1 MNRGVD
7 MAENLAVKKMI
18 KDTFMEIADSIES
31 GDFGR
36 KIRVGLTIL
45 GSEHGTEN
53 LIKGAVLAA
62 SRLRD
67 TEIVLIGPENDSNL
81 ETVVVKEE
89 RDMHSKME
97 EILDNGFIDACVTMH
112 YNFPIGVSTVGMV
125 LTPATGK
132 EMIIA
137 TTTGTSSMNRTEA
150 MLRNAL
156 HGIITAKALGIEE
169 PTVGILNLDGARQ
182 VERLLKELKGNGYEI
197 FFGESSRA
205 DGGVVMRG
213 NDLLQGSVDVMV
225 TDTLT
230 GNILMKMF
238 SSYTTGGSYE
248 ASGYGY
254 GPGVGKDYGRIIL
267 ILSRASGIPV
277 VANAIEY
284 ASSLARGELGGIARV
299 EFDKAEKAGL
309 KSLTVNTVKDKNED
323 SEETVK
329 VPTKEIV
336 TGTLSGIDIME
347 LEDAVQALW
356 KAGIYAE
363 SGMGCT
369 GPVVMVSEAKAQK
382 AMDVLIKKGFMAKE
396 SAPC

>member
-18 KDTFMEIADSIES
+18 KDTFVEIADSIEK

-36 KIRVGLTIL
+36 KMRVGLTIL

-53 LIKGAVLAA
+53 LIKGAKLAA
-62 SRLRD
+62 SRLTD
-67 TEIVLIGPENDSNL
+67 TEIVLIGPENNSNI
-81 ETVVVKEE
+81 ETVAVDNEKE
-89 RDMHSKME
+89 MHSKME
-97 EILDNGFIDACVTMH
+97 EILDDGFIDACVTMH
-112 YNFPIGVSTVGMV
+112 YNFPIGVSTVGRV
-125 LTPATGK
+125 VVPGTGK

-137 TTTGTSSMNRTEA
+137 STTGTSSMNRTEA
-150 MLRNAL
+150 MTRNAL
-156 HGIITAKALGIEE
+156 HGIIAAKAIGIEE

-182 VERLLKELKGNGYEI
+182 VDRLLNELKAGGYDI
-197 FFGESSRA
+197 SLGESARA

-213 NDLLQGSVDVMV
+213 NDLLCGSVDVMV

-254 GPGVGKDYGRIIL
+254 GPGVGEDYGRSIL

-284 ASSLARGELGGIARV
+284 ASCLARGGLGGIARD
-299 EFDKAEKAGL
+299 EFEKAEKAGL
-309 KSLTVNTVKDKNED
+309 KELIKEGTKEKNET
-323 SEETVK
+323 SVEFVEE
-329 VPTKEIV
+329 PEKEIA

-347 LEDAVQALW
+347 LEEAVKALW
-356 KAGIYAE
+356 QAGIYAE

-369 GPVVMVSEAKAQK
+369 GPVVMVNEEKIKKA
-382 AMDVLIKKGFMAKE
+382 ADVLIEKGYMAKE
-396 SAPC
+396 SSPC

>member
-7 MAENLAVKKMI
+7 MAENTAIKKMI
-18 KDTFMEIADSIES
+18 KDTFIEIADSIEK
-31 GDFGR
+31 GEFR
-36 KIRVGLTIL
+36 QKIRVGLTIL
-45 GSEHGTEN
+45 GSEHGMEN
-53 LIKGAVLAA
+53 LVKGAKLAF
-62 SRLRD
+62 SRLSD
-67 TEIVLIGPENDSNL
+67 TEIVLIGPKNDSGL
-81 ETVVVKEE
+81 ETIIVNDEKE
-89 RDMHSKME
+89 MYSKME
-97 EILDNGFIDACVTMH
+97 ELLDSGVIDACVTMH
-112 YNFPIGVSTVGMV
+112 YNFPIGVSTVGRV
-125 LTPATGK
+125 VTPGMGK
-132 EMIIA
+132 EMILA

-182 VERLLKELKGNGYEI
+182 VERLLKELKNNGYGI
-197 FFGESSRA
+197 SFGESSRA
-205 DGGVVMRG
+205 DGGAVMRG
-213 NDLLQGSVDVMV
+213 NDLLCASVDVMV

-248 ASGYGY
+248 ATGFGY
-254 GPGVGKDYGRIIL
+254 GPGVGKDYGRVIL

-284 ASSLARGELGGIARV
+284 ASSLAKGGLGGIAKA
-299 EFDKAEKAGL
+299 EFMKAEKAGL
-309 KSLTVNTVKDKNED
+309 NDLIASSIQDKKENVCEEVKAPE
-323 SEETVK
+323 
-329 VPTKEIV
+329 KEIV

-356 KAGIYAE
+356 KRGIYAE

-369 GPVVMVSEAKAQK
+369 GPVVMVNELKLK
-382 AMDVLIKKGFMAKE
+382 TAMEVLIEKGFMAKE
-396 SAPC
+396 ADPC